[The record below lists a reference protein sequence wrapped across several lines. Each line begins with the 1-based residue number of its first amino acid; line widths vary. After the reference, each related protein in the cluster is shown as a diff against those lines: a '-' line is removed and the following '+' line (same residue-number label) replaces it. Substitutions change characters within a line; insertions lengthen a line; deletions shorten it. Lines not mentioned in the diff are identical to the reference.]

1 MLAVACVAVL
11 WAAPVAA
18 QTGTVEEIIVQGL
31 GRMSEEAF
39 LQAFGIRPGEPYD
52 VARIRERYRA
62 LWDLGLF
69 SEITIEAEDA
79 PKGGK
84 ALIVKVVERP
94 TLNSVSYEE
103 NKVLTQTQIEDRLT
117 EKHIELQLGRPL
129 DMKRVYEVESTI
141 RDYLGEKGF
150 VDAQVSHEVRGEP
163 TESSRSVF
171 FYIRPGGKTKIRSID
186 FIGNVV
192 YTERQLKKELTL
204 TKPYRWYWP
213 WSSKSLYHPVKWD
226 QDVGA
231 VRELYQN
238 SGYLDVEIKP
248 PVVDVIPSK
257 KEQKRKE
264 REGSAE
270 PEVPPKK
277 VEKYLKAQADLGK
290 AQKQLEALD
299 AETAPADL
307 TPEQQEDWEAK
318 HLERVNKANAK
329 VDKAL
334 HKVDKAQADMLPKV
348 GKRWVALTVFITE
361 GVQYTTGEMTVEG
374 NTVFETPQILALIP
388 LRQGAILDNGRLQA
402 GIKNVTTLYGNR
414 GYLYANVVRQIK
426 RHPGQPVADIQVSIV
441 EDQAY
446 YVDTIEFSGNNSTQD
461 RVMRREFIL
470 NEGDLFSRTKLDLS
484 VTKLNQLGYVRA
496 EGAPIIQ
503 PVEGENKVK
512 IAVPVIEEGRNQIQI
527 GGGYSGAEGAFF
539 TGLYST
545 RNFMGHGQ
553 IFSLSL
559 QVGGSSS
566 RYALSFVEPWF
577 LNKPYTLGFSLF
589 SRDIDYGND
598 LSSSGE
604 GFGIVLGKQVGVF
617 STARLNYNYE
627 NITSTSFTAAQALED
642 AVSKVSSITPSYNF
656 NKIANPLRPNRGWS
670 LQAQMQIAGGP
681 LGGNTSFLKP
691 VVNYIGYRKA
701 MRKSYFGFHAGLGW
715 VREWQGGTTADVAT
729 VDGLP
734 RFERYWIGGDTFGPR
749 IFETRTITPR
759 RFVQF
764 CRITSVAADDCKA
777 DQLGQILDVQQNP
790 VGLDVTKYDQNLNGV
805 LDENDLV
812 ELGGDRFYL
821 LQAELVY
828 PLSEQ
833 FEMALFVDA
842 GNALFE
848 DTPWGFTDVRISAGV
863 EMRFI
868 LPVFPAP
875 LRLIYG
881 IPIEE
886 SPLDSTSS
894 FTFAIGRSF

>member
-1 MLAVACVAVL
+1 MLWVAQA
-11 WAAPVAA
+11 AA
-18 QTGTVEEIIVQGL
+18 QTGTVEEVIVQGL

-39 LQAFGIRPGEPYD
+39 LQAFGIRPGAPYD
-52 VARIRERYRA
+52 PAQIRARYRA

-69 SEITIEAEDA
+69 SEITVEAEDA

-94 TLNSVSYEE
+94 TLSSVTYEE

-117 EKHIELQLGRPL
+117 EREVALELGRPL
-129 DMKRVYEVESTI
+129 DMKRIYEVESTI
-141 RDYLGEKGF
+141 RDFLGEKGF
-150 VDAQVSHEVRGEP
+150 VDAQVSHELRGEEQD
-163 TESSRSVF
+163 TSRSVF

-186 FIGNVV
+186 FIGNEL
-192 YTERQLKKELTL
+192 YGDRQLKKELTL
-204 TKPYRWYWP
+204 TKAYRWYWP
-213 WSSKSLYHPVKWD
+213 WSSKSLYHPLKWD

-231 VRELYQN
+231 VRDLYQN

-257 KEQKRKE
+257 KADGKEPDKPEEQE
-264 REGSAE
+264 PSAKQM
-270 PEVPPKK
+270 KK
-277 VEKYLKAQADLGK
+277 YVEAQDDLAKAQSEY
-290 AQKQLEALD
+290 EAVV
-299 AETAPADL
+299 AETPPADL
-307 TPEQQEDWEAK
+307 APDEEDAWEAK
-318 HLERVNKANAK
+318 HLKRGNKARAK
-329 VDKAL
+329 VDKAAK
-334 HKVDKAQADMLPKV
+334 KVDQAQSDMLPKAA
-348 GKRWVALTVFITE
+348 KRWVALTVFITE
-361 GVQYTTGEMTVEG
+361 GVQYKTGELTVEG
-374 NTVFETPQILALIP
+374 NTVFESPQILARVP
-388 LRQGAILDNGRLQA
+388 LREGAVLSNGLLRM
-402 GIKNVTTLYGNR
+402 GIDGITRMYGDR
-414 GYLYANVVRQIK
+414 GYLYANVVRQIR
-426 RHPGQPVADIQVSIV
+426 RHEDEPVADVQISIV
-441 EDQAY
+441 EDQPY

-461 RVMRREFIL
+461 RVIRREFVL
-470 NEGDLFSRTKLDLS
+470 NEGDLFSRTKLDIS
-484 VTKLNQLGYVRA
+484 VQKMNQLGYVRA
-496 EGAPIIQ
+496 EAEPVIQ
-503 PVEGENKVK
+503 PQEGENKVK

-527 GGGYSGAEGAFF
+527 GGGYSGADGAFF

-545 RNFMGHGQ
+545 RNFMGRGQ

-598 LSSSGE
+598 LTSSGE

-617 STARLNYNYE
+617 STVRLNYNYE
-627 NITSTSFTAAQALED
+627 RITSTEFTTAQAQID

-656 NKIANPLRPNRGWS
+656 NRVNNPLRPNRGWS

-691 VVNYIGYRKA
+691 VLNYVGYRKA
-701 MRKSYFGFHAGLGW
+701 MRKSYLAFHGGLGW
-715 VREWQGGTTADVAT
+715 AREWQDGTTADVAT

-734 RFERYWIGGDTFGPR
+734 RFERFWIGGDTFGPR

-759 RFVQF
+759 RFVHF
-764 CRITSVAADDCKA
+764 CRVDSVAAGECTAND
-777 DQLGQILDVQQNP
+777 LGQILDVARDP

-805 LDENDLV
+805 LDVNDLV

-828 PLSEQ
+828 PLNEQ

-848 DTPWGFTDVRISAGV
+848 DTNWGFDDVRVSAGV

-881 IPIEE
+881 IPIAE